1 MGATVDS
8 SPRKIRTWHL
18 ILGAVLLLLVI
29 AGVDL
34 GMQELYHRYLRPTPM
49 PSPIPTVVPPTPSPT
64 RMPTS
69 MPTLTPSPSPT
80 LSPTVSGTLILSP
93 TVTPAPLSLDDE
105 RIQEVLQRIY
115 FHEQLL
121 KVSLELL
128 RAETY
133 LDSNDIKQVERE
145 LIAVSATLDQA
156 ARFADESLL
165 ETIAD
170 LQRDLSRLR
179 EDLYLRPER
188 LREGIRRLWQRVDV
202 LIGA

>member
-1 MGATVDS
+1 VES
-8 SPRKIRTWHL
+8 RPHNFRTWYL
-18 ILGAVLLLLVI
+18 IPGIVLLLLVL
-29 AGVDL
+29 AGIDL
-34 GMQELYHRYLRPTPM
+34 GMQEVYHRYLRPTPI
-49 PSPIPTVVPPTPSPT
+49 PSPVPTALPTPTRTPHPT
-64 RMPTS
+64 TA
-69 MPTLTPSPSPT
+69 PTLTPPP
-80 LSPTVSGTLILSP
+80 SPTVSGTVALTP
-93 TVTPAPLSLDDE
+93 TVTPAPLSFDDQ
-105 RIQEVLQRIY
+105 RIQEALQRIY
-115 FHEQLL
+115 FREQLL

-145 LIAVSATLDQA
+145 LIAVSATLEQA
-156 ARFADESLL
+156 GRFADESLL

-202 LIGA
+202 LIGE